1 MLTSHSNFK
10 RFSHLDRYV
19 LLLGVEFSVEDLD
32 SNPGPYLENASPV
45 GYIM

>member
-1 MLTSHSNFK
+1 MLTSHSNIK

-19 LLLGVEFSVEDLD
+19 PLSRVEFSVEDLD
-32 SNPGPYLENASPV
+32 SNPGPYLENTSPV